1 VPVGIAAGRT
11 TAPVEITRIVR
22 RAISIV
28 GSYGARAR
36 ADMPEILRLVEL
48 GRIRPGAAVTRHFG
62 LDETAE
68 AYELLDRGEITGRAV
83 IVP

>member
-1 VPVGIAAGRT
+1 MAAGRT

-48 GRIRPGAAVTRHFG
+48 GRIRPGAAVTRQFG
-62 LDETAE
+62 LDETAG
-68 AYELLDRGEITGRAV
+68 LL
-83 IVP
+83 